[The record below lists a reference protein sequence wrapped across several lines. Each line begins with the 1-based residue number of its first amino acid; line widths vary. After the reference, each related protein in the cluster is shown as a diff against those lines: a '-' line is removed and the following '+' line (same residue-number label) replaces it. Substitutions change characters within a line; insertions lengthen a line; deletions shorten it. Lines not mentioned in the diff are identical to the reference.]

1 VPNKIVD
8 ELKREVRE
16 IRQALTVHLIESG
29 GIKARL
35 DINTWLTGVILVAL
49 IGKWILEVIKN

>member
-1 VPNKIVD
+1 MPNKIVNDLLD
-8 ELKREVRE
+8 EVKDIRRE
-16 IRQALTVHLIESG
+16 LTKHLIESG

-49 IGKWILEVIKN
+49 LGKWIVEYLK